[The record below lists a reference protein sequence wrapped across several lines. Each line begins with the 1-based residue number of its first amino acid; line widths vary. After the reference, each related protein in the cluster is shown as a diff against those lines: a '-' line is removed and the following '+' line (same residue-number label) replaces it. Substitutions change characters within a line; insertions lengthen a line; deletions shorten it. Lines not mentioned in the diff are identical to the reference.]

1 MFRKWKELDWK
12 LVAVLV
18 LFMLVS
24 TMVVH
29 SAIIPTPEFEGY
41 DIRTALFYILGFIIV
56 LGIALVD
63 YRALLKYSFVIYGIG
78 LFLIILLFFIGAEVN
93 GAKSWFKLP
102 GGLLFQPAELVKLVL
117 ILISAYMLGK
127 RGGEPLR
134 FRADIIPA
142 ALIVLVPFVLVLIQP
157 DLGNAIIYLVVFV
170 GMLWI
175 AGTRYKHVLIGITT
189 VLAALILFVTLF
201 NTFNDQIREAL
212 EEQNR
217 LHWYQRINTFLNP
230 GEASSDDRHQSSYAI
245 IAIGTGELAGDGF
258 KQGELKNN
266 HFIPYPYSD
275 SIFVVIG
282 EEFGFLG
289 SAFVLLMYFA
299 LIYRLIRIAAACYD
313 KRGAYII
320 IGIATMFI
328 FQVYENVGMMVGLMP
343 ITGITL
349 PFISYGGT
357 SLLINMLSIGIVMSI
372 KLHQEKYDLQ
382 NKETTKTI
390 APGL

>member
-1 MFRKWKELDWK
+1 MFL
-12 LVAVLV
+12 LM
-18 LFMLVS
+18 LFMIVS

-29 SAIIPTPEFEGY
+29 SSIIPTPEFKGY
-41 DIRTALFYILGFIIV
+41 DIRTAVFYVVGFLVV
-56 LGIALVD
+56 LGMSLID
-63 YRALLKYSFVIYGIG
+63 YRDLLKYSAVIYGIG
-78 LFLIILLFFIGAEVN
+78 LLLIVLVFFVGAEVN
-93 GAKSWFKLP
+93 GAKSWFQLP
-102 GGLLFQPAELVKLVL
+102 GGLLFQPAELLKI
-117 ILISAYMLGK
+117 ILIIVTARMLGK
-127 RGGEPLR
+127 RKGEPLQ

-142 ALIVLVPFVLVLIQP
+142 SFVVLIPFILVLIQP

-189 VLAALILFVTLF
+189 VLAVLIIFVTVF
-201 NTFNDQIREAL
+201 NTFNDQIKQTL
-212 EEQNR
+212 EEQDR

-230 GEASSDDRHQSSYAI
+230 AEASSDDRHQSGYAL
-245 IAIGTGELAGDGF
+245 IAIGTGGLSGDGF
-258 KQGELKNN
+258 MQGELKNN
-266 HFIPYPYSD
+266 KFIPYPYSD

-289 SAFVLLMYFA
+289 SAFVLLMYFY
-299 LIYRLIRIAAACYD
+299 LIYRMLRIAASCHD

-328 FQVYENVGMMVGLMP
+328 FQVYENIGMMIGLMP

-357 SLLINMLSIGIVMSI
+357 SLLINMLCIGLIMSI
-372 KLHQEKYDLQ
+372 KLHQDKYVIEEIE
-382 NKETTKTI
+382 N
-390 APGL
+390 G